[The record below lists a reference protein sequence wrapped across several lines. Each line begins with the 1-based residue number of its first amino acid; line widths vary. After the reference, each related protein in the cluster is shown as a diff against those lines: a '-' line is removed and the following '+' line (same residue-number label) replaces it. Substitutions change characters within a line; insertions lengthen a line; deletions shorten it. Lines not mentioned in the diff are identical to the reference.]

1 MTKLQGWVLIGLL
14 ALGGCYYLYKESNS
28 GPTELQLAM
37 KEHYRQKCVINGDCE
52 DWRRVRD

>member
-14 ALGGCYYLYKESNS
+14 ALGGAYYLHKEYSS
-28 GPTELQLAM
+28 RPSEGQLAL
-37 KEHYRQKCVINGDCE
+37 KEHYRQKCVVMGDCE